1 MDEKTI
7 LARDILEE
15 VTVDVEQ
22 IAATLG
28 LLLEPMYENDEDGDR
43 LRPALTLLWKNLL
56 DAGSRMNRACDCLS
70 HLDKVVAA

>member
-1 MDEKTI
+1 MTEKI
-7 LARDILEE
+7 IEARDIMED

-28 LLLEPMYENDEDGDR
+28 LMLEPMYENDEDSDR

-56 DAGSRMNRACDCLS
+56 DAGNRMNRACDCLGW
-70 HLDKVVAA
+70 LDKKVVA